1 MNIGKKDVAWSYISL
16 AMVQGINI
24 MLLPIILKFLN
35 SAELGLWYTFTSLYG
50 LAMLIDF
57 GFQTVIARNISY
69 LWSGAKTVKKEGFDE
84 TDVKENGIHIG
95 YFIKVLSTVK
105 FIYYVMGIIILTI
118 FMTFGTLYLLQITN
132 GEIDLYEALI
142 AWFFYMLSI
151 VLNVAF
157 SFWNAILKGIGAIK
171 VYNQILVITK
181 VTQLILSI
189 LLLVVGYGIIGVS
202 FAYLV
207 SVIVNRLLQSFNYYR
222 FTNETKA
229 TRKKIKVKYDK
240 EIFEAFLPNTVKTG
254 ILSLSNYLVIN
265 FPIILCSYFL
275 SLNVSG
281 QFGLINQ
288 IITLILTLSN
298 SYFNT
303 YLSKFNYLR
312 VRKQF
317 DELHKLFT
325 KSMVTNYIFNFIA
338 FALLLVFGNF
348 ALNLIGADYTLLP
361 IGLMLIVI
369 VYRFLYNNQILFTT
383 FLTTKNKIPHY
394 KQFLISAII
403 TIVVQVVV
411 LTFVESTLLYLIMPL
426 LIIQLIFNNWYWV
439 YYVIKDARGEKN
451 EKAIINE

>member
-1 MNIGKKDVAWSYISL
+1 MNIGKKDVIWSYISL
-16 AMVQGINI
+16 VMVQGVNI

-69 LWSGAKTVKKEGFDE
+69 LWSGAKSVKKEGIDE
-84 TDVKENGIHIG
+84 NDINENGLHLG

-105 FIYYVMGIIILTI
+105 FIYYVMGIVILII
-118 FMTFGTLYLLQITN
+118 FMTLGTLYLIQITK
-132 GEIDLYEALI
+132 GEIDLFEALI
-142 AWFFYMLSI
+142 AWIFYMLSI
-151 VLNVAF
+151 VLNIAF
-157 SFWNAILKGIGAIK
+157 SFWNAVLKGIGAIK
-171 VYNQILVITK
+171 IYNQILVITK
-181 VTQLILSI
+181 ITQLLLSI
-189 LLLVVGYGIIGVS
+189 VFLLLGLGILGVS
-202 FAYLV
+202 LAYFV
-207 SVIVNRLLQSFNYYR
+207 SVIVNRVLQSFNYYR
-222 FTNETKA
+222 FTNETRA

-254 ILSLSNYLVIN
+254 VLSLSNYLVIN

-275 SLNVSG
+275 SLKVSG

-303 YLSKFNYLR
+303 YLSKFSYLR
-312 VRKQF
+312 VRNQF
-317 DELHKLFT
+317 DELFKLFT
-325 KSMVTNYIFNFIA
+325 KSMITNYIFNFLA
-338 FALLLVFGNF
+338 FILLLVFGNF
-348 ALNLIGADYTLLP
+348 ALDIIGAGYELLP
-361 IGLMLIVI
+361 IGLMLLII

-403 TIVVQVVV
+403 TIIVQVIV
-411 LTFVESTLLYLIMPL
+411 LSFIESKLLYLIMPL

-439 YYVIKDARGEKN
+439 YYVIKDIRSEKN
-451 EKAIINE
+451 EKEIVNE